1 MDLLQAGSPAAY
13 NLIIRRYCG
22 QEVVRLNEERDDQ
35 MAVNKEQQP
44 QTETAPDKA
53 AMEAAQAVM
62 KQYEKTFE
70 KLAKN

>member
-1 MDLLQAGSPAAY
+1 
-13 NLIIRRYCG
+13 
-22 QEVVRLNEERDDQ
+22 

-44 QTETAPDKA
+44 QTATAPDKA